1 MTLFDFAYKNVS
13 RDLKTYLYYFLNCS
27 FAVLIF
33 FLFSVLAFHPSLNF
47 LDDQS
52 GPIMILAASEIVT
65 IGFSFVFISYSVS
78 KFLSARGKQFGLL
91 TILGASK
98 KQLNKLIFFENIII
112 GFAAIITGIIFGLVI
127 SKLFLSIASKA
138 IAEINFPFYFPVKAI
153 ILTIVVLGCLFLI
166 ISILIPKF
174 IRKKQII
181 NLLKSDEVIEKKQ
194 KLGIAFIIF
203 IISTSI
209 VYILYVKEIFS
220 LSLLIACLGA
230 LSIISL
236 TYLLFSMGIKVYI
249 SLAKK
254 NGSYYKNTN
263 MLALS
268 SVLGSLKS
276 TTQCMATSATLY
288 TVAFV
293 SITLMISSAI
303 NVKKQVEVN
312 NPYAFMY
319 DAWKKDAH
327 IDAHV
332 KKIEDTIGNLPGYK
346 KLGFNLYNEKGYE
359 RNELVSESDYNK
371 IMQFTNR
378 KKVTLNKD
386 EVIMVTGDP
395 EQPYMDISP
404 QIYKLLKQSGSEVS
418 IKKKEKELI
427 IPSGYKDQFIVIPDA
442 LLEKIK
448 VKLETS
454 TIYAFDIDN
463 YTKYEDAS
471 NKLNDYFEPLIS
483 KHEATIISAYNLYV
497 NEQLIKNLIVY
508 IGGILCV
515 SFLLAV
521 ASFLYSRLYST
532 LDKDCKYY
540 QGIVKVGLSKKEL
553 SKILNGLVSLLVV
566 IPYVLSLVYM
576 WVFILRIDR
585 SNVVSIV
592 PMSINCTIVFTI
604 IQIGVFIFVQKSYK
618 RAVFNKI
625 YSDM

>member
-1 MTLFDFAYKNVS
+1 MTLFDFAYKNVT
-13 RDLKTYLYYFLNCS
+13 RDIKTYLYYFLNCT

-47 LDDQS
+47 LDDHS
-52 GPIMILAASEIVT
+52 GPTLILIASQIVT
-65 IGFSFVFISYSVS
+65 VVFSFAFISYSVG
-78 KFLSARGKQFGLL
+78 KFLSARNKQFGLI

-98 KQLNKLIFFENIII
+98 KQLNKLIFFENMII
-112 GFAAIITGIIFGLVI
+112 GFAAIFAGIIFGLVI
-127 SKLFLSIASKA
+127 SKLFLSIASKF

-153 ILTIVVLGCLFLI
+153 ILTIVVLVCLFLL

-174 IRKKQII
+174 IRKQQII

-194 KLGIAFIIF
+194 KLGITFIVF
-203 IISTSI
+203 IISTCI
-209 VYILYVKEIFS
+209 LYILNAKELYE
-220 LSLLIACLGA
+220 LSLLIVCLGA
-230 LSIISL
+230 LSLVSL
-236 TYLLFSMGIKVYI
+236 TYLLFSLGIKVYI
-249 SLAKK
+249 LLTKK

-268 SVLGSLKS
+268 NILGALKS

-293 SITLMISSAI
+293 SITLMISSSI

-319 DAWKKDAH
+319 DAWKKDAPVDKH
-327 IDAHV
+327 L

-346 KLGFNLYNEKGYE
+346 KLEFNISNEKGYD
-359 RNELVSESDYNK
+359 NSLLVSESDYNQ
-371 IMQFTNR
+371 IMKFTNR
-378 KKVTLNKD
+378 NEVTLEKG
-386 EVIMVTGDP
+386 EVVLVPGSAGQSPMNMSP
-395 EQPYMDISP
+395 EIS
-404 QIYKLLKQSGSEVS
+404 KLLKKAGSTVS
-418 IKKKEKELI
+418 INR
-427 IPSGYKDQFIVIPDA
+427 KDTEVILPYEYNEPIVIVQDA

-448 VKLETS
+448 DEMETS
-454 TIYAFDIDN
+454 RIYAFDVDDWS
-463 YTKYEDAS
+463 KYKDAA
-471 NKLNDYFEPLIS
+471 NKLESYFRPVIE
-483 KHEATIISAYNLYV
+483 KRVATLISAYNFYSV
-497 NEQLIKNLIVY
+497 EQLIKNLILY

-532 LDKDCKYY
+532 LDKDCKHYK
-540 QGIVKVGLSKKEL
+540 GIVKVGLSKKEL
-553 SKILNGLVSLLVV
+553 SRILNSLVSLLVV
-566 IPYVLSLVYM
+566 VPYAVSLVYM
-576 WVFILRIDR
+576 WVFILRVDR

-592 PMSINCTIVFTI
+592 PMSIACTIIFTI

>member
-236 TYLLFSMGIKVYI
+236 TYLLFSIGIKVYI

-327 IDAHV
+327 IDEHV
-332 KKIEDTIGNLPGYK
+332 KKIEDTIGGLPGYK

-386 EVIMVTGDP
+386 EVIVVTGDP

>member
-13 RDLKTYLYYFLNCS
+13 RDLKTYLYYFLNCT

-47 LDDQS
+47 LDDKS
-52 GPIMILAASEIVT
+52 GPIMILAASQIVT
-65 IGFSFVFISYSVS
+65 VVFSFAFISYSVG
-78 KFLSARGKQFGLL
+78 KFLSVRNKQFGLI

-98 KQLNKLIFFENIII
+98 KQLNKLIFFENMII
-112 GFAAIITGIIFGLVI
+112 GFAAIVTGIVFGLVI

-138 IAEINFPFYFPVKAI
+138 IAEISFPFYFPVKAI
-153 ILTIVVLGCLFLI
+153 MLTILVLGCLFLF
-166 ISILIPKF
+166 ISILIPKLV
-174 IRKKQII
+174 RKKQII

-194 KLGIAFIIF
+194 KLGITFIVF
-203 IISTSI
+203 IISTCI
-209 VYILYVKEIFS
+209 LYILNAKELYE

-230 LSIISL
+230 LSLVSL
-236 TYLLFSMGIKVYI
+236 TYLLFSVGIKVYI
-249 SLAKK
+249 SLSKN

-268 SVLGSLKS
+268 NILGSLKS
-276 TTQCMATSATLY
+276 TTQCMAISATLY

-293 SITLMISSAI
+293 SITLMISASL

-319 DAWKKDAH
+319 EAWKKDAPV
-327 IDAHV
+327 DDHV

-346 KLGFNLYNEKGYE
+346 KVEFNLYNEKGYGL
-359 RNELVSESDYNK
+359 NALVAESDYNK
-371 IMQFTNR
+371 IMQLTNR

-386 EVIMVTGDP
+386 EVIVVTGSP
-395 EQPYMDISP
+395 QQPYMDISP
-404 QIYKLLKQSGSEVS
+404 QISKLLKNAGSEVS

-427 IPSGYKDQFIVIPDA
+427 IPSEYKDQFIVVPDA
-442 LLEKIK
+442 LLAKIK
-448 VKLETS
+448 AKLETS
-454 TIYAFDIDN
+454 TIYAFDIDDWV
-463 YTKYEDAS
+463 KYKDAA
-471 NKLNDYFEPLIS
+471 NKLESYFRPLID
-483 KHEATIISAYNLYV
+483 KRVATLISAYNLYV

-532 LDKDCKYY
+532 LDKDCKHY

-553 SKILNGLVSLLVV
+553 SRILNGLVSTLVM
-566 IPYVLSLVYM
+566 IPYILSLVYM

>member
-47 LDDQS
+47 LDDKS
-52 GPIMILAASEIVT
+52 GPIMILAASQIVT
-65 IGFSFVFISYSVS
+65 VVFSFAFISYSVG
-78 KFLSARGKQFGLL
+78 KFLSVRNKQFGLI

-98 KQLNKLIFFENIII
+98 KQLNKLIFFENMII
-112 GFAAIITGIIFGLVI
+112 GFAAIITGIVFGLVI

-153 ILTIVVLGCLFLI
+153 ILTIVVLGCLFLL

-174 IRKKQII
+174 IRKQQII

-194 KLGIAFIIF
+194 KLGITFIVF

-209 VYILYVKEIFS
+209 VYILNAKEMYE

-230 LSIISL
+230 LSLVSL
-236 TYLLFSMGIKVYI
+236 TYLLFSVGIKVYI
-249 SLAKK
+249 SLSKN

-268 SVLGSLKS
+268 NILGSLKS

-293 SITLMISSAI
+293 SITLMISASI

-319 DAWKKDAH
+319 DAWKKDAPVDDH
-327 IDAHV
+327 L
-332 KKIEDTIGNLPGYK
+332 KKIEDTIEDLPGYK
-346 KLGFNLYNEKGYE
+346 KIEFNISNEKGY
-359 RNELVSESDYNK
+359 NNSLLISESDYNK
-371 IMQFTNR
+371 IMKFTNR
-378 KKVTLNKD
+378 NKITLEKG
-386 EVIMVTGDP
+386 EVVLVAGSAGQSPMNMSP
-395 EQPYMDISP
+395 EMS
-404 QIYKLLKQSGSEVS
+404 KLLKKSGSNVS
-418 IKKKEKELI
+418 IKRKDTEVILPYEYKEPI
-427 IPSGYKDQFIVIPDA
+427 IIVQDAFLEQIKDEI
-442 LLEKIK
+442 
-448 VKLETS
+448 ETS

-463 YTKYEDAS
+463 YTKYKDAA
-471 NKLNDYFEPLIS
+471 NKLESYFRPLID
-483 KHEATIISAYNLYV
+483 KRVATLISAYNLYV

-508 IGGILCV
+508 IGGILCI
-515 SFLLAV
+515 SFLLAA

-532 LDKDCKYY
+532 LDKDCKHY

-553 SKILNGLVSLLVV
+553 SRILNRLVSTLVM
-566 IPYVLSLVYM
+566 IPYILSLVYM

-604 IQIGVFIFVQKSYK
+604 IQIGVFIFVKKSYK

>member
-47 LDDQS
+47 LDDKS
-52 GPIMILAASEIVT
+52 GPIMILAASQIVT
-65 IGFSFVFISYSVS
+65 VVFSFAFISYSVG
-78 KFLSARGKQFGLL
+78 KFLSVRNKQFGLI

-98 KQLNKLIFFENIII
+98 KQLNKLIFFENMII
-112 GFAAIITGIIFGLVI
+112 GFAAIITGIVFGLVI

-153 ILTIVVLGCLFLI
+153 ILTIVVLGCLFLL

-174 IRKKQII
+174 IRKQQII

-194 KLGIAFIIF
+194 KLGITFIVF

-209 VYILYVKEIFS
+209 VYILNAKEMYE

-230 LSIISL
+230 LSLVSL
-236 TYLLFSMGIKVYI
+236 TYLLFSVGIKVYI
-249 SLAKK
+249 SLSKN

-268 SVLGSLKS
+268 NILGSLKS

-293 SITLMISSAI
+293 SITLMISASI

-319 DAWKKDAH
+319 DAWKKDAPVDDH
-327 IDAHV
+327 L
-332 KKIEDTIGNLPGYK
+332 KKIEDTIEDLPGYK
-346 KLGFNLYNEKGYE
+346 KIEFNISNEKGY
-359 RNELVSESDYNK
+359 NNSLLISESDYNK
-371 IMQFTNR
+371 IMKFTNR
-378 KKVTLNKD
+378 NKITLEKG
-386 EVIMVTGDP
+386 EVVLVAGSAGQSPMNMSP
-395 EQPYMDISP
+395 EMS
-404 QIYKLLKQSGSEVS
+404 KLLKKAGSNVS
-418 IKKKEKELI
+418 IKRKDTEVILPYEYKEPI
-427 IPSGYKDQFIVIPDA
+427 IIVQNAFLEQIKDEI
-442 LLEKIK
+442 
-448 VKLETS
+448 ETS

-463 YTKYEDAS
+463 YTKYKDAA
-471 NKLNDYFEPLIS
+471 NKLESYFRPLID
-483 KHEATIISAYNLYV
+483 KRVATLISAYNLYV

-508 IGGILCV
+508 IGGILCI
-515 SFLLAV
+515 SFLLAA

-532 LDKDCKYY
+532 LDKDCKHY

-553 SKILNGLVSLLVV
+553 SRILNGLVSTLVM
-566 IPYVLSLVYM
+566 IPYILSLVYM

-604 IQIGVFIFVQKSYK
+604 IQIGVFIFVKKSYK

>member
-47 LDDQS
+47 LDDKS
-52 GPIMILAASEIVT
+52 GPIMILAASQIVT
-65 IGFSFVFISYSVS
+65 VVFSFAFISYSVG
-78 KFLSARGKQFGLL
+78 KFLSVRNKQFGLI

-98 KQLNKLIFFENIII
+98 KQLNKLIFFENMII
-112 GFAAIITGIIFGLVI
+112 GFAAIITGIVFGLVI
-127 SKLFLSIASKA
+127 SKLFLSIASKF

-153 ILTIVVLGCLFLI
+153 ILTIVVLGCLFLL

-174 IRKKQII
+174 IRKQQII

-194 KLGIAFIIF
+194 KLGITFIVF

-209 VYILYVKEIFS
+209 VYILNAKEMYE

-230 LSIISL
+230 LSLVSL
-236 TYLLFSMGIKVYI
+236 TYLLFSVGIKVYI
-249 SLAKK
+249 SLSKN

-268 SVLGSLKS
+268 NILGSLKS

-293 SITLMISSAI
+293 SITLMISASI

-319 DAWKKDAH
+319 DAWKKDAPVDDH
-327 IDAHV
+327 L
-332 KKIEDTIGNLPGYK
+332 KKIEDTIEDLPGYK
-346 KLGFNLYNEKGYE
+346 KIEFNISNEKGY
-359 RNELVSESDYNK
+359 NNSLLISESDYNK
-371 IMQFTNR
+371 IMKFTNR
-378 KKVTLNKD
+378 NKITLEKG
-386 EVIMVTGDP
+386 EVVLVAGSAGQSPMNMSP
-395 EQPYMDISP
+395 EMS
-404 QIYKLLKQSGSEVS
+404 KLLKKSGSNVS
-418 IKKKEKELI
+418 IKRKDTEVILPYEYKEPI
-427 IPSGYKDQFIVIPDA
+427 IIVQDAFLEQIKDEI
-442 LLEKIK
+442 
-448 VKLETS
+448 ETS

-463 YTKYEDAS
+463 YTKYKDAA
-471 NKLNDYFEPLIS
+471 NKLESYFRPLID
-483 KHEATIISAYNLYV
+483 KRVATLISAYNLYV

-508 IGGILCV
+508 IGGILCI
-515 SFLLAV
+515 SFLLAA

-532 LDKDCKYY
+532 LDKDCKHY

-553 SKILNGLVSLLVV
+553 SRILNGLVSTLVM
-566 IPYVLSLVYM
+566 IPYILSLVYM

-604 IQIGVFIFVQKSYK
+604 IQIGVFIFVKKSYK

>member
-47 LDDQS
+47 LDDKS
-52 GPIMILAASEIVT
+52 GPIMILAASQIVT
-65 IGFSFVFISYSVS
+65 VVFSFAFISYSVG
-78 KFLSARGKQFGLL
+78 KFLSVRNKQFGLI

-98 KQLNKLIFFENIII
+98 KQLNKLIFFENMII
-112 GFAAIITGIIFGLVI
+112 GFAAIITGIVFGLVI

-153 ILTIVVLGCLFLI
+153 ILTIVVLGCLFLL

-174 IRKKQII
+174 IRKQQII

-194 KLGIAFIIF
+194 KLGITFIVF

-209 VYILYVKEIFS
+209 VYILNAKEMYE

-230 LSIISL
+230 LSLVSL
-236 TYLLFSMGIKVYI
+236 TYLLFSVGIKVYI
-249 SLAKK
+249 SLSKN

-268 SVLGSLKS
+268 NILGSLKS

-293 SITLMISSAI
+293 SITLMISASI

-319 DAWKKDAH
+319 DAWKKDAPVDDH
-327 IDAHV
+327 L
-332 KKIEDTIGNLPGYK
+332 KKIEDTIEDLPGYK
-346 KLGFNLYNEKGYE
+346 KIEFNISNEKGY
-359 RNELVSESDYNK
+359 NNSLLISESDYNK
-371 IMQFTNR
+371 IMKFTNR
-378 KKVTLNKD
+378 NKITLEKG
-386 EVIMVTGDP
+386 EVVLVAGSAGQSPMNMSP
-395 EQPYMDISP
+395 EMS
-404 QIYKLLKQSGSEVS
+404 KLLKKAGSNVS
-418 IKKKEKELI
+418 IKRKDTEVILPYEYKEPI
-427 IPSGYKDQFIVIPDA
+427 IIVQDAFLEQIKD
-442 LLEKIK
+442 E
-448 VKLETS
+448 LETS

-463 YTKYEDAS
+463 YTKYKDAA
-471 NKLNDYFEPLIS
+471 NKLESYFRPLID
-483 KHEATIISAYNLYV
+483 KRVATLISAYNLYV

-508 IGGILCV
+508 IGGILCI
-515 SFLLAV
+515 SFLLAA

-532 LDKDCKYY
+532 LDKDCKHY

-553 SKILNGLVSLLVV
+553 SRILNGLVSTLVM
-566 IPYVLSLVYM
+566 IPYILSLVYM

-604 IQIGVFIFVQKSYK
+604 IQIGVFIFVKKSYK

>member
-1 MTLFDFAYKNVS
+1 MTLFDFAYKNVT
-13 RDLKTYLYYFLNCS
+13 RDLKTYLYYFLNCT

-47 LDDQS
+47 LEDHTAPS
-52 GPIMILAASEIVT
+52 LILTASEIVT
-65 IGFSFVFISYSVS
+65 VIFSFAFISYSVG
-78 KFLSARGKQFGLL
+78 KFLSARNKQFGLL

-98 KQLNKLIFFENIII
+98 KQLNKLIFFENMII
-112 GFAAIITGIIFGLVI
+112 GFAAIFAGIIFGLVI

-138 IAEINFPFYFPVKAI
+138 IAEIDFPFYFPVKAI
-153 ILTIVVLGCLFLI
+153 ILTIVVLGCLFLL
-166 ISILIPKF
+166 ISILIPKLV
-174 IRKKQII
+174 RKQQII

-194 KLGIAFIIF
+194 KLGITFIVF
-203 IISTSI
+203 IISTCI
-209 VYILYVKEIFS
+209 LYILNAKELYE
-220 LSLLIACLGA
+220 LSLLIVCLGS
-230 LSIISL
+230 LSLVSL
-236 TYLLFSMGIKVYI
+236 TYLLFSVGINVYI
-249 SLAKK
+249 SLAKN
-254 NGSYYKNTN
+254 NGSYYKKTN

-268 SVLGSLKS
+268 NILGSLKS
-276 TTQCMATSATLY
+276 TTQCMATTATLY

-303 NVKKQVEVN
+303 NVKKQVEVTT
-312 NPYAFMY
+312 PYAFMY
-319 DAWKKDAH
+319 EAWEKDAP
-327 IDAHV
+327 IDDHV

-346 KLGFNLYNEKGYE
+346 KLGFNLYNEKGYGL
-359 RNELVSESDYNK
+359 NALVTESDYNK

-386 EVIMVTGDP
+386 EVIIVTGNP

-404 QIYKLLKQSGSEVS
+404 QISKLFKNAGSEVS

-427 IPSGYKDQFIVIPDA
+427 IPSGYKDQFIVVPDA

-454 TIYAFDIDN
+454 TIYAFDIHN
-463 YTKYEDAS
+463 YTKYEEVS
-471 NKLNDYFEPLIS
+471 NKLDDYFEPLIS
-483 KHEATIISAYNLYV
+483 KHEATIISAYSLYV
-497 NEQLIKNLIVY
+497 NEQLIKNLILY
-508 IGGILCV
+508 IGGILCI

-532 LDKDCKYY
+532 LDKDSKHY

-553 SKILNGLVSLLVV
+553 SRVLNGLVSTIVI

-576 WVFILRIDR
+576 WIFILRIDR

-592 PMSINCTIVFTI
+592 PMSIACTVIFTI

>member
-47 LDDQS
+47 LDDKS
-52 GPIMILAASEIVT
+52 GPIMILAASQIVT
-65 IGFSFVFISYSVS
+65 VVFSFAFISYSVG
-78 KFLSARGKQFGLL
+78 KFLSVRNKQFGLI

-98 KQLNKLIFFENIII
+98 KQLNKLIFFENMII
-112 GFAAIITGIIFGLVI
+112 GFAAIITGIVFGLVI

-153 ILTIVVLGCLFLI
+153 ILTIVVLGCLFLL

-174 IRKKQII
+174 IRKQQII

-194 KLGIAFIIF
+194 KLGITFIVF

-209 VYILYVKEIFS
+209 VYILNAKEMYE

-230 LSIISL
+230 LSLVSL
-236 TYLLFSMGIKVYI
+236 TYLLFSVGIKVYI
-249 SLAKK
+249 SLSKN

-268 SVLGSLKS
+268 NILGSLKS

-293 SITLMISSAI
+293 SITLMISASI

-319 DAWKKDAH
+319 EAWKKDAPVDDH
-327 IDAHV
+327 L
-332 KKIEDTIGNLPGYK
+332 KKIEDTIEDLPGYK
-346 KLGFNLYNEKGYE
+346 KIEFNISNEKGY
-359 RNELVSESDYNK
+359 NNSLLISESDYNK
-371 IMQFTNR
+371 IMKFTNR
-378 KKVTLNKD
+378 NKITLEKG
-386 EVIMVTGDP
+386 EVVLVAGSAGQSPMNMSP
-395 EQPYMDISP
+395 EMS
-404 QIYKLLKQSGSEVS
+404 KLLKKSGSNVS
-418 IKKKEKELI
+418 IKRKDTEVILPYEYKEPI
-427 IPSGYKDQFIVIPDA
+427 IIVQDAFLEQIKDEI
-442 LLEKIK
+442 
-448 VKLETS
+448 ETS

-463 YTKYEDAS
+463 YTKYKDAA
-471 NKLNDYFEPLIS
+471 NKLESYFRPLID
-483 KHEATIISAYNLYV
+483 KRVATLISAYNLYV

-508 IGGILCV
+508 IGGILCI
-515 SFLLAV
+515 SFLLAA

-532 LDKDCKYY
+532 LDKDCKHY

-553 SKILNGLVSLLVV
+553 SRILNGLVSTLVM
-566 IPYVLSLVYM
+566 IPYILSLVYM

>member
-47 LDDQS
+47 LDDKS
-52 GPIMILAASEIVT
+52 GPIMILAASQIVT
-65 IGFSFVFISYSVS
+65 VVFSFAFISYSVG
-78 KFLSARGKQFGLL
+78 KFLSVRNKQFGLI

-98 KQLNKLIFFENIII
+98 KQLNRLIFFENMII
-112 GFAAIITGIIFGLVI
+112 GFAAIITGIVFGLVI
-127 SKLFLSIASKA
+127 SKLFLSIASKF
-138 IAEINFPFYFPVKAI
+138 IGEINFTFYFPVKAI
-153 ILTIVVLGCLFLI
+153 ILTIVVLGCLFLL

-174 IRKKQII
+174 IRKQQII

-194 KLGIAFIIF
+194 KLGITFIVF
-203 IISTSI
+203 IISTCI
-209 VYILYVKEIFS
+209 LYILNAKELYE
-220 LSLLIACLGA
+220 LSLLIVCLGA
-230 LSIISL
+230 LSLVSL
-236 TYLLFSMGIKVYI
+236 TYLLFSVGIKGYI
-249 SLAKK
+249 SLTKK

-268 SVLGSLKS
+268 NILGSLKS

-293 SITLMISSAI
+293 SITLMISAAI

-319 DAWKKDAH
+319 EAWKKDAPV
-327 IDAHV
+327 DDHV

-346 KLGFNLYNEKGYE
+346 KVEFNLYNEKGYG

-378 KKVTLNKD
+378 KKVTLQKD
-386 EVIMVTGDP
+386 EVIVVTGNP

-404 QIYKLLKQSGSEVS
+404 QIAKLLKQSGSEVS

-427 IPSGYKDQFIVIPDA
+427 MPFEYKDQFIVVPDA

-454 TIYAFDIDN
+454 TIYAFDVDDWI
-463 YTKYEDAS
+463 KYKDAS
-471 NKLNDYFEPLIS
+471 NKLDDYFRPLIE
-483 KHEATIISAYNLYV
+483 KRIATFVSAYNFYV
-497 NEQLIKNLIVY
+497 TEQLIKNLIVY

-521 ASFLYSRLYST
+521 ASFLYSRLYSS
-532 LDKDCKYY
+532 LEKDCKHY

-553 SKILNGLVSLLVV
+553 SRILNGLVSTLVM
-566 IPYVLSLVYM
+566 IPYILSLVYM

-604 IQIGVFIFVQKSYK
+604 IQIGVFIFVKKSYK

>member
-13 RDLKTYLYYFLNCS
+13 RDLKTYLYYFLNCT

-47 LDDQS
+47 LDDKS
-52 GPIMILAASEIVT
+52 GPIMILAASQIVT
-65 IGFSFVFISYSVS
+65 VVFSFAFISYSVG
-78 KFLSARGKQFGLL
+78 KFLSVRNKQFGLI

-98 KQLNKLIFFENIII
+98 KQLNKLIFFENMII
-112 GFAAIITGIIFGLVI
+112 GFAAIITGIVFGLVI

-138 IAEINFPFYFPVKAI
+138 IAEISFTFYFPVKAI
-153 ILTIVVLGCLFLI
+153 ILTIVVLGCLFLL

-174 IRKKQII
+174 VRKQQII

-194 KLGIAFIIF
+194 KLGITFIVF
-203 IISTSI
+203 IISTCI
-209 VYILYVKEIFS
+209 LYILNAKELYE

-230 LSIISL
+230 LSLVSL
-236 TYLLFSMGIKVYI
+236 TYLLFSVGIKVYI
-249 SLAKK
+249 SLAKN

-268 SVLGSLKS
+268 NILGSLKS

-293 SITLMISSAI
+293 SITLMISASL

-319 DAWKKDAH
+319 EAWKKDAPV
-327 IDAHV
+327 DDHV

-346 KLGFNLYNEKGYE
+346 KVEFNLYNEKGYGL
-359 RNELVSESDYNK
+359 NALVAESDYNK

-386 EVIMVTGDP
+386 EVIVVTGSP
-395 EQPYMDISP
+395 QQPYMDISP
-404 QIYKLLKQSGSEVS
+404 QISKLLKNAGSEVS

-427 IPSGYKDQFIVIPDA
+427 IPSEYKDQFIVVPDA
-442 LLEKIK
+442 LLAKIK
-448 VKLETS
+448 AKLETS
-454 TIYAFDIDN
+454 KIYAFDIDDWV
-463 YTKYEDAS
+463 KYKDAA
-471 NKLNDYFEPLIS
+471 NKLESYFRPLID
-483 KHEATIISAYNLYV
+483 KRVATLISAYNLYV

-532 LDKDCKYY
+532 LDKDCKHY

-553 SKILNGLVSLLVV
+553 SRILNGLVSTLVM
-566 IPYVLSLVYM
+566 IPYILSLVYM

>member
-1 MTLFDFAYKNVS
+1 MTLFDFAYKNVT
-13 RDLKTYLYYFLNCS
+13 RDIKTYLYYFLNCS

-47 LDDQS
+47 LDDKS
-52 GPIMILAASEIVT
+52 GPIMILAASQIVT
-65 IGFSFVFISYSVS
+65 VVFSFAFISYSVG
-78 KFLSARGKQFGLL
+78 KFLSVRNKQFGLI

-98 KQLNKLIFFENIII
+98 KQLNKLIFFENMII
-112 GFAAIITGIIFGLVI
+112 GFAAIITGIVFGLVI

-138 IAEINFPFYFPVKAI
+138 IAEISFTFYFPVKAI
-153 ILTIVVLGCLFLI
+153 ILTIVVLGCLFLL

-174 IRKKQII
+174 IRKQQII

-194 KLGIAFIIF
+194 KLGITFIVF
-203 IISTSI
+203 IISTCI
-209 VYILYVKEIFS
+209 LYILNAKELYE

-230 LSIISL
+230 LSLVSL
-236 TYLLFSMGIKVYI
+236 TYLLFSVGIKVYI
-249 SLAKK
+249 SLSKN

-268 SVLGSLKS
+268 NILGSLKS

-293 SITLMISSAI
+293 SITLMISAAI

-319 DAWKKDAH
+319 EAWKKDAPV
-327 IDAHV
+327 DDHV

-346 KLGFNLYNEKGYE
+346 KVEFNLYNEKGYG

-378 KKVTLNKD
+378 KKVNLQKD
-386 EVIMVTGDP
+386 EVIVVTGNP

-404 QIYKLLKQSGSEVS
+404 QISKLLKQSGSEVS

-427 IPSGYKDQFIVIPDA
+427 IPSGYKDQFIVVPDA

-448 VKLETS
+448 AKLETS
-454 TIYAFDIDN
+454 MIYAFDIDN

-483 KHEATIISAYNLYV
+483 NHEATLISAYNLYV

-521 ASFLYSRLYST
+521 ASFLYSRLYSS
-532 LDKDCKYY
+532 LEKDCKYY

-553 SKILNGLVSLLVV
+553 SRILNGLVSTLVM
-566 IPYVLSLVYM
+566 IPYILSLVYM

>member
-181 NLLKSDEVIEKKQ
+181 TLLKSDEVIEKKQ

-230 LSIISL
+230 VSLISL
-236 TYLLFSMGIKVYI
+236 TYLLFSVGIKVYI
-249 SLAKK
+249 SLTKK

-319 DAWKKDAH
+319 DAWKKDAPVDKH
-327 IDAHV
+327 L

-346 KLGFNLYNEKGYE
+346 KLEFNISNEKGYD
-359 RNELVSESDYNK
+359 NNLLVSESDYNQ
-371 IMQFTNR
+371 IMKFTSR
-378 KKVTLNKD
+378 HQVTLEKG
-386 EVIMVTGDP
+386 EVVLIPGSPGQSPMNMPP
-395 EQPYMDISP
+395 EIS
-404 QIYKLLKQSGSEVS
+404 KLLKESGSTVS
-418 IKKKEKELI
+418 IKRKDTEVILPYE
-427 IPSGYKDQFIVIPDA
+427 YKDPIIVVQDS

>member
-47 LDDQS
+47 LDDKS
-52 GPIMILAASEIVT
+52 GPIMILAASQIVT
-65 IGFSFVFISYSVS
+65 VVFSFAFISYSVG
-78 KFLSARGKQFGLL
+78 KFLSVRNKQFGLI

-98 KQLNKLIFFENIII
+98 KQLNKLIFFENMII
-112 GFAAIITGIIFGLVI
+112 GFAAIITGIVFGLVI

-138 IAEINFPFYFPVKAI
+138 IAEISFTFYFPVKAI
-153 ILTIVVLGCLFLI
+153 ILTIVVLGCLFLL

-174 IRKKQII
+174 IRKQQII

-194 KLGIAFIIF
+194 KLGITFIVF
-203 IISTSI
+203 IISTCI
-209 VYILYVKEIFS
+209 LYILNAKELYE

-230 LSIISL
+230 LSLVSL
-236 TYLLFSMGIKVYI
+236 TYLLFSFGIKVYI
-249 SLAKK
+249 SLSKN

-268 SVLGSLKS
+268 NILGSLKS

-293 SITLMISSAI
+293 SITLMISASI

-319 DAWKKDAH
+319 EAWKKDAPV
-327 IDAHV
+327 DDHV

-346 KLGFNLYNEKGYE
+346 KVEFNLYNEKGYGL
-359 RNELVSESDYNK
+359 NALVAESDYNK

-386 EVIMVTGDP
+386 EVIVVTGRP

-404 QIYKLLKQSGSEVS
+404 QISKLLKNAGSEVS

-427 IPSGYKDQFIVIPDA
+427 IPSEYKDQFIVVPDA
-442 LLEKIK
+442 LLAKIK
-448 VKLETS
+448 AKLETS
-454 TIYAFDIDN
+454 TIYAFDIDDWV
-463 YTKYEDAS
+463 KYKDAA
-471 NKLNDYFEPLIS
+471 NKLESYFRPLID
-483 KHEATIISAYNLYV
+483 KRVATLISAYNLYV

-532 LDKDCKYY
+532 LDKDCKHY

-553 SKILNGLVSLLVV
+553 SRILNGLVSTLVM
-566 IPYVLSLVYM
+566 IPYILSLVYM

>member
-47 LDDQS
+47 LEDHTAPS
-52 GPIMILAASEIVT
+52 LILTASEIVT
-65 IGFSFVFISYSVS
+65 VIFSFAFISYSVG
-78 KFLSARGKQFGLL
+78 KFLSARNKQFGLL

-98 KQLNKLIFFENIII
+98 KQLNKLIFFENMII

-138 IAEINFPFYFPVKAI
+138 IAEISFPFYFPVKAI
-153 ILTIVVLGCLFLI
+153 MLTILVLGCLFLF
-166 ISILIPKF
+166 ISILIPKLV
-174 IRKKQII
+174 RKKQII

-194 KLGIAFIIF
+194 KLGITFIVF

-209 VYILYVKEIFS
+209 VYILNAKEMYE

-230 LSIISL
+230 LSLVSL
-236 TYLLFSMGIKVYI
+236 TYLLFSVGIKVYI
-249 SLAKK
+249 SLSKN

-268 SVLGSLKS
+268 NILGSLKS
-276 TTQCMATSATLY
+276 TTQCMATTATLY

-303 NVKKQVEVN
+303 NVKKQVEVTT
-312 NPYAFMY
+312 PYAFMY
-319 DAWKKDAH
+319 TNFKKDAPIGEH
-327 IDAHV
+327 L
-332 KKIEDTIGNLPGYK
+332 KKIEDTIGDLPGYK
-346 KLGFNLYNEKGYE
+346 KLEFNVSHEKGY
-359 RNELVSESDYNK
+359 NYSLLISESDYNK
-371 IMQFTNR
+371 IMKFTN
-378 KKVTLNKD
+378 KNKVTLEKG
-386 EVIMVTGDP
+386 EVVLVAGIAGQSPMNMSP
-395 EQPYMDISP
+395 EIS
-404 QIYKLLKQSGSEVS
+404 KLLKKSGSNVS
-418 IKKKEKELI
+418 IKRKDTELI
-427 IPSGYKDQFIVIPDA
+427 SPFEYKDPIVVVQDS

-448 VKLETS
+448 GEIETS
-454 TIYAFDIDN
+454 RFYAFDVDDWS
-463 YTKYEDAS
+463 KYKDAA
-471 NKLNDYFEPLIS
+471 NKLESYFRPLIN
-483 KHEATIISAYNLYV
+483 KKVATLISAYNFYSVELLV
-497 NEQLIKNLIVY
+497 KNLTLY
-508 IGGILCV
+508 IGGILCI

-532 LDKDCKYY
+532 LDKDCNHY

-553 SKILNGLVSLLVV
+553 SRILNGLVSTLVM
-566 IPYVLSLVYM
+566 IPYILSLVYM

-604 IQIGVFIFVQKSYK
+604 IQIGVFIFVKKSYK

-625 YSDM
+625 YSDI

>member
-47 LDDQS
+47 LDDKS
-52 GPIMILAASEIVT
+52 GPIMILAASQIVT
-65 IGFSFVFISYSVS
+65 VVFSFAFISYSVG
-78 KFLSARGKQFGLL
+78 KFLSVRNKQFGLI

-98 KQLNKLIFFENIII
+98 KQLNRLIFFENMII
-112 GFAAIITGIIFGLVI
+112 GFAAIITGIVFGLVI
-127 SKLFLSIASKA
+127 SKLFLSIASKF
-138 IAEINFPFYFPVKAI
+138 IGEINFTFYFPVKAI
-153 ILTIVVLGCLFLI
+153 ILTIVVLGCLFLL

-174 IRKKQII
+174 IRKQQII

-194 KLGIAFIIF
+194 KLGITFIVF
-203 IISTSI
+203 IISTCI
-209 VYILYVKEIFS
+209 LYILNAKELYE
-220 LSLLIACLGA
+220 LSLLIVCLGA
-230 LSIISL
+230 LSLVSL
-236 TYLLFSMGIKVYI
+236 TYLLFSVGIKGYI
-249 SLAKK
+249 SLTKK

-268 SVLGSLKS
+268 NILGSLKS

-293 SITLMISSAI
+293 SITLMISAAI

-319 DAWKKDAH
+319 EAWKKDAPV
-327 IDAHV
+327 DDHV

-346 KLGFNLYNEKGYE
+346 KVEFNLYNEKGYG

-378 KKVTLNKD
+378 KKVNLQKD
-386 EVIMVTGDP
+386 EVIVVTGNP

-404 QIYKLLKQSGSEVS
+404 QIAKLIKQSGSEVS

-427 IPSGYKDQFIVIPDA
+427 MPFEYKDQFIVVPDA

-454 TIYAFDIDN
+454 TIYAFDVDDWI
-463 YTKYEDAS
+463 KYKDAS
-471 NKLNDYFEPLIS
+471 NKLDDYFRPLIE
-483 KHEATIISAYNLYV
+483 KRIATFVSAYNFYV
-497 NEQLIKNLIVY
+497 TEQLIKNLIVY

-521 ASFLYSRLYST
+521 ASFLYSRLYSS
-532 LDKDCKYY
+532 LEKDCKHY

-553 SKILNGLVSLLVV
+553 SRILNGLVSTLVM
-566 IPYVLSLVYM
+566 IPYILSLVYM

-604 IQIGVFIFVQKSYK
+604 IQIGVFIFVKKSYK

>member
-236 TYLLFSMGIKVYI
+236 TYLLFSIGIKVYI

-319 DAWKKDAH
+319 DAWKKDAP
-327 IDAHV
+327 IDDHV

-378 KKVTLNKD
+378 KKITLNKD

-427 IPSGYKDQFIVIPDA
+427 IPSGYKDQFIVVPDA

>member
-1 MTLFDFAYKNVS
+1 MTLFDFAYKNIT
-13 RDLKTYLYYFLNCS
+13 RDLKTYLYYFLNCT

-33 FLFSVLAFHPSLNF
+33 FLFSVLAFHPSLKF
-47 LDDQS
+47 LDDKS
-52 GPIMILAASEIVT
+52 GPIMILAASQIVT
-65 IGFSFVFISYSVS
+65 VVFSFAFISYSVG
-78 KFLSARGKQFGLL
+78 KFLSVRNKQFGLI

-98 KQLNKLIFFENIII
+98 KQLNKLIFFENMII
-112 GFAAIITGIIFGLVI
+112 GFAAIVTGIVFGLVI

-138 IAEINFPFYFPVKAI
+138 IAEISFTFYFPVKAI
-153 ILTIVVLGCLFLI
+153 ILTIVVLGCLFLL

-174 IRKKQII
+174 IRKQQII

-194 KLGIAFIIF
+194 KLGITFIVF
-203 IISTSI
+203 IISTCI
-209 VYILYVKEIFS
+209 LYILNAKELYE

-230 LSIISL
+230 LSLVSL
-236 TYLLFSMGIKVYI
+236 TYLLFSVGIKVYI
-249 SLAKK
+249 SLSKN

-268 SVLGSLKS
+268 NILGSLKS

-293 SITLMISSAI
+293 SITLMISASL

-319 DAWKKDAH
+319 EAWKKDAPV
-327 IDAHV
+327 DDHV

-346 KLGFNLYNEKGYE
+346 KVEFNLYNEKGYGL
-359 RNELVSESDYNK
+359 NALVAESDYNK

-386 EVIMVTGDP
+386 EVIVVTGRP

-404 QIYKLLKQSGSEVS
+404 QISKLLKNAGSEVS

-427 IPSGYKDQFIVIPDA
+427 IPSEYKDQFIVVPDA
-442 LLEKIK
+442 LLAKIK
-448 VKLETS
+448 AKLETS
-454 TIYAFDIDN
+454 TIYAFDIDDWV
-463 YTKYEDAS
+463 KYKDAA
-471 NKLNDYFEPLIS
+471 NKLESYFRPLID
-483 KHEATIISAYNLYV
+483 KRVATLISAYNLYV

-532 LDKDCKYY
+532 LDKDCNHY

-553 SKILNGLVSLLVV
+553 SRILNGLVSTLVM
-566 IPYVLSLVYM
+566 IPYILSLVYM

>member
-319 DAWKKDAH
+319 NAWKKDAH
-327 IDAHV
+327 IDDHV

-427 IPSGYKDQFIVIPDA
+427 IPSGYKDQFIVVPDA

>member
-47 LDDQS
+47 LDDKS
-52 GPIMILAASEIVT
+52 GPIMILAASQIVT
-65 IGFSFVFISYSVS
+65 VVFSFAFISYSVG
-78 KFLSARGKQFGLL
+78 KFLSVRNKQFGLI

-98 KQLNKLIFFENIII
+98 KQLNKLIFFENMII
-112 GFAAIITGIIFGLVI
+112 GFAAIITGIVFGLVI

-153 ILTIVVLGCLFLI
+153 ILTIVVLGCLFLL

-174 IRKKQII
+174 IRKQQII

-194 KLGIAFIIF
+194 KLGITFIVF
-203 IISTSI
+203 IISTCI
-209 VYILYVKEIFS
+209 LYILNAKELYE
-220 LSLLIACLGA
+220 LSLLIVCLGA
-230 LSIISL
+230 LSLVSL
-236 TYLLFSMGIKVYI
+236 TYLLFSVGIKGYI
-249 SLAKK
+249 SLTKK

-268 SVLGSLKS
+268 NILGSLKS

-293 SITLMISSAI
+293 SITLMISAAI

-319 DAWKKDAH
+319 EAWKKDAPV
-327 IDAHV
+327 DDHV

-346 KLGFNLYNEKGYE
+346 KIEFNLYNEKGYG

-378 KKVTLNKD
+378 KKVNLQKD
-386 EVIMVTGDP
+386 EVIVVTGNP

-404 QIYKLLKQSGSEVS
+404 KIAKLLRQSGSEVS

-427 IPSGYKDQFIVIPDA
+427 IPFKYKDQFIVVPDA

-448 VKLETS
+448 AKLETS
-454 TIYAFDIDN
+454 TIYAFDVDDWI
-463 YTKYEDAS
+463 KSKDAS
-471 NKLNDYFEPLIS
+471 NKLDDYFRPLID
-483 KHEATIISAYNLYV
+483 KRVATIVSTYNFYI

-532 LDKDCKYY
+532 LDKDCKHY

-553 SKILNGLVSLLVV
+553 SRILNGLVSTLVM
-566 IPYVLSLVYM
+566 IPYILSLVYM

>member
-236 TYLLFSMGIKVYI
+236 TYLLFSIGIKVYI

-327 IDAHV
+327 IDDHV

-386 EVIMVTGDP
+386 EVIVVTGDP

>member
-47 LDDQS
+47 LDDKS
-52 GPIMILAASEIVT
+52 GPIMILAASQIVT
-65 IGFSFVFISYSVS
+65 VVFSFAFISYSVG
-78 KFLSARGKQFGLL
+78 KFLSVRNKQFGLI

-98 KQLNKLIFFENIII
+98 KQLNKLIFFENMII
-112 GFAAIITGIIFGLVI
+112 GFAAIITGIVFGLVI

-153 ILTIVVLGCLFLI
+153 ILTIVVLGCLFLL

-174 IRKKQII
+174 IRKQQII

-194 KLGIAFIIF
+194 KLGITFIVF

-209 VYILYVKEIFS
+209 VYILNAKELYE

-230 LSIISL
+230 LSLVSL
-236 TYLLFSMGIKVYI
+236 TYLLFSVGIKVYI
-249 SLAKK
+249 SLSKN

-268 SVLGSLKS
+268 NILGSLKS

-293 SITLMISSAI
+293 SITLMISASI

-319 DAWKKDAH
+319 DAWKKDAPVDDH
-327 IDAHV
+327 L
-332 KKIEDTIGNLPGYK
+332 KKIEDTIEDLPGYK
-346 KLGFNLYNEKGYE
+346 KIEFNISNEKGY
-359 RNELVSESDYNK
+359 NNSLLISESDYNK
-371 IMQFTNR
+371 IMKFTNR
-378 KKVTLNKD
+378 NKITLEKG
-386 EVIMVTGDP
+386 EVVLVAGSAGQSPMNMSP
-395 EQPYMDISP
+395 EMS
-404 QIYKLLKQSGSEVS
+404 KLLKKSGSNVS
-418 IKKKEKELI
+418 IKRKDTEVILPYEYKEPI
-427 IPSGYKDQFIVIPDA
+427 IIVQDAFLEQIKDEI
-442 LLEKIK
+442 
-448 VKLETS
+448 ETS

-463 YTKYEDAS
+463 YTKYKDAA
-471 NKLNDYFEPLIS
+471 NKLESYFRPLID
-483 KHEATIISAYNLYV
+483 KRVATLISAYNLYV

-508 IGGILCV
+508 IGGILCI
-515 SFLLAV
+515 SFLLAA

-532 LDKDCKYY
+532 LDKDCKHY

-553 SKILNGLVSLLVV
+553 SRILNRLVSTLVM
-566 IPYVLSLVYM
+566 IPYILSLVYM

-604 IQIGVFIFVQKSYK
+604 IQIGVFIFVKKSYK

>member
-47 LDDQS
+47 LDDKS
-52 GPIMILAASEIVT
+52 GPIMILAASQIVT
-65 IGFSFVFISYSVS
+65 VVFSFAFISYSVG
-78 KFLSARGKQFGLL
+78 KFLSVRNKQFGLI

-98 KQLNKLIFFENIII
+98 KQLNKLIFFENMII
-112 GFAAIITGIIFGLVI
+112 GFAAIITGIVFGLVI

-138 IAEINFPFYFPVKAI
+138 IAEISFTFYFPVKAI
-153 ILTIVVLGCLFLI
+153 ILTIVVLGCLFLL

-174 IRKKQII
+174 IRKQQII

-194 KLGIAFIIF
+194 KLGITFIVF
-203 IISTSI
+203 IISTCI
-209 VYILYVKEIFS
+209 LYILNAKELYE
-220 LSLLIACLGA
+220 LSLLIVCLGA
-230 LSIISL
+230 LSIVSL
-236 TYLLFSMGIKVYI
+236 TYLLFSVGIKVYI
-249 SLAKK
+249 SLSKN

-268 SVLGSLKS
+268 NILGSLKS

-293 SITLMISSAI
+293 SITLMISAAI

-319 DAWKKDAH
+319 EAWKKDAPV
-327 IDAHV
+327 DDHV

-346 KLGFNLYNEKGYE
+346 KIEFNLYNEKGYG

-378 KKVTLNKD
+378 KKVNLQKD
-386 EVIMVTGDP
+386 EVIVVTGNP

-404 QIYKLLKQSGSEVS
+404 KIAKLLKQSGSEVS

-427 IPSGYKDQFIVIPDA
+427 MPFEYKDQFIVVPDA
-442 LLEKIK
+442 LLEKVK

-454 TIYAFDIDN
+454 TIYAFDVDDWI
-463 YTKYEDAS
+463 KSKDAS
-471 NKLNDYFEPLIS
+471 NKLDDYFRPLID
-483 KHEATIISAYNLYV
+483 KRIATIVSTYNFYIT
-497 NEQLIKNLIVY
+497 EQLIKNLIVY

-521 ASFLYSRLYST
+521 ASFLYSRLYSS
-532 LDKDCKYY
+532 LEKDCKHY

-553 SKILNGLVSLLVV
+553 SRILNGLVSTLVV
-566 IPYVLSLVYM
+566 IPYILSLVYM

>member
-13 RDLKTYLYYFLNCS
+13 RDLKTYLYYFLNCT

-47 LDDQS
+47 LDDKS
-52 GPIMILAASEIVT
+52 GPIMILAASQIVT
-65 IGFSFVFISYSVS
+65 VVFSFAFISYSVG
-78 KFLSARGKQFGLL
+78 KFLSVRNKQFGLI

-98 KQLNKLIFFENIII
+98 KQLNKLIFFENMII
-112 GFAAIITGIIFGLVI
+112 GFAAIITGIVFGLVI

-138 IAEINFPFYFPVKAI
+138 IAEISFTFYFPVKAI
-153 ILTIVVLGCLFLI
+153 ILTIVVLGCLFLL

-174 IRKKQII
+174 IRKQQII

-194 KLGIAFIIF
+194 KLGITFIVF
-203 IISTSI
+203 IISTCI
-209 VYILYVKEIFS
+209 LYILNAKELYE

-230 LSIISL
+230 LSLVSL
-236 TYLLFSMGIKVYI
+236 TYLLFSVGIKVYI
-249 SLAKK
+249 SLAKN

-268 SVLGSLKS
+268 NILGSLKS

-293 SITLMISSAI
+293 SITLMISASL

-319 DAWKKDAH
+319 EAWKKDAPV
-327 IDAHV
+327 DDHV

-346 KLGFNLYNEKGYE
+346 KVEFNLYNEKGYGL
-359 RNELVSESDYNK
+359 NALVAESDYNK

-386 EVIMVTGDP
+386 EVIVVTGSP
-395 EQPYMDISP
+395 QQPYMDISP
-404 QIYKLLKQSGSEVS
+404 QISKLLKNAGSEVS

-427 IPSGYKDQFIVIPDA
+427 IPSEYKDQFIVVPDA
-442 LLEKIK
+442 LLAKIK
-448 VKLETS
+448 AKLETS
-454 TIYAFDIDN
+454 TIYAFDIDDWV
-463 YTKYEDAS
+463 KYKDAA
-471 NKLNDYFEPLIS
+471 NKLESYFRPLID
-483 KHEATIISAYNLYV
+483 KRVATLISAYNLYV

-532 LDKDCKYY
+532 LDKDCKHY

-553 SKILNGLVSLLVV
+553 SRILNGLVSTLVM
-566 IPYVLSLVYM
+566 IPYILSLVYM

>member
-47 LDDQS
+47 LDDKS
-52 GPIMILAASEIVT
+52 GPIMILAASQIVT
-65 IGFSFVFISYSVS
+65 VVFSFAFISYSVG
-78 KFLSARGKQFGLL
+78 KFLSVRNKQFGLI

-98 KQLNKLIFFENIII
+98 KQLNKLIFFENMII
-112 GFAAIITGIIFGLVI
+112 GFAAIVTGIVFGLVI

-138 IAEINFPFYFPVKAI
+138 IAEISFTFYFPVKAI
-153 ILTIVVLGCLFLI
+153 ILTIVVLGCLFLL

-174 IRKKQII
+174 IRKQQII

-194 KLGIAFIIF
+194 KLGITFIVF
-203 IISTSI
+203 IISTCI
-209 VYILYVKEIFS
+209 LYILNAKELYE

-230 LSIISL
+230 LSLVSL
-236 TYLLFSMGIKVYI
+236 TYLLFSVGIKVYI
-249 SLAKK
+249 SLSKN

-268 SVLGSLKS
+268 NILGSLKS

-293 SITLMISSAI
+293 SITLMISASL

-319 DAWKKDAH
+319 EAWKKDAPV
-327 IDAHV
+327 DDHV

-346 KLGFNLYNEKGYE
+346 KVEFNLYNEKGYGL
-359 RNELVSESDYNK
+359 NALVAESDYNK

-386 EVIMVTGDP
+386 EVIVVTGRP

-404 QIYKLLKQSGSEVS
+404 QISKLLKNAGSEVS

-427 IPSGYKDQFIVIPDA
+427 IPSEYKDQFIVVPDA
-442 LLEKIK
+442 LLAKIK
-448 VKLETS
+448 AKLETS
-454 TIYAFDIDN
+454 TIYAFDIDDWV
-463 YTKYEDAS
+463 KYKDAA
-471 NKLNDYFEPLIS
+471 NKLESYFRPLID
-483 KHEATIISAYNLYV
+483 KRVATLISAYNLYV

-532 LDKDCKYY
+532 LDKDCKHY

-553 SKILNGLVSLLVV
+553 SRILNGLVSTLVM
-566 IPYVLSLVYM
+566 IPYILSLVYM

-604 IQIGVFIFVQKSYK
+604 IQIGVFIFVKKSYK

>member
-47 LDDQS
+47 LDDKS
-52 GPIMILAASEIVT
+52 GPIMILAASQIVT
-65 IGFSFVFISYSVS
+65 VVFSFAFISYSVG
-78 KFLSARGKQFGLL
+78 KFLSVRNKQFGLI

-98 KQLNKLIFFENIII
+98 KQLNRLIFFENMII
-112 GFAAIITGIIFGLVI
+112 GFAAIITGIVFGLVI
-127 SKLFLSIASKA
+127 SKLFLSIASKF
-138 IAEINFPFYFPVKAI
+138 IGEINFTFYFPVKAI
-153 ILTIVVLGCLFLI
+153 ILTIVVLGCLFLL

-174 IRKKQII
+174 IRKQQII

-194 KLGIAFIIF
+194 KLGITFIVF
-203 IISTSI
+203 IISTCI
-209 VYILYVKEIFS
+209 LYILNAKELYE
-220 LSLLIACLGA
+220 LSLLIVCLGA
-230 LSIISL
+230 LSLVSL
-236 TYLLFSMGIKVYI
+236 TYLLFSVGIKGYI
-249 SLAKK
+249 SLTKK

-268 SVLGSLKS
+268 NILGSLKS

-293 SITLMISSAI
+293 SITLMISAAI

-319 DAWKKDAH
+319 EAWKKDAPV
-327 IDAHV
+327 DDHV

-346 KLGFNLYNEKGYE
+346 KVEFNLYNEKGYG

-378 KKVTLNKD
+378 KKVNLQKD
-386 EVIMVTGDP
+386 EVIVVTGNP

-404 QIYKLLKQSGSEVS
+404 QIAKLIKQSGSEVS

-427 IPSGYKDQFIVIPDA
+427 MPFEYKDQFIVVPDA

-454 TIYAFDIDN
+454 TIYAFDVDDWI
-463 YTKYEDAS
+463 KYKDAS
-471 NKLNDYFEPLIS
+471 NKLDDYFRPLIE
-483 KHEATIISAYNLYV
+483 KRIATFVSAYNFYV
-497 NEQLIKNLIVY
+497 TEQLIKNLIVY

-521 ASFLYSRLYST
+521 ASFLYSRLYSS
-532 LDKDCKYY
+532 LEKDCKHY

-553 SKILNGLVSLLVV
+553 SRILNGLVSTLVM
-566 IPYVLSLVYM
+566 IPYILSLVYM

>member
-52 GPIMILAASEIVT
+52 GPTTILIISEIVT
-65 IGFSFVFISYSVS
+65 VVFSFAFISYSVG
-78 KFLSARGKQFGLL
+78 KFLSVRNKQFGLI

-98 KQLNKLIFFENIII
+98 KQLNKLIFFENMII
-112 GFAAIITGIIFGLVI
+112 GFAAILTGIIFGLVI

-153 ILTIVVLGCLFLI
+153 ILTVSVLGFLFLL
-166 ISILIPKF
+166 ISILIPKLV
-174 IRKKQII
+174 RKQQII

-194 KLGIAFIIF
+194 KLGIIFIVF
-203 IISTSI
+203 IISTCI
-209 VYILYVKEIFS
+209 LYILNAKELYE

-230 LSIISL
+230 LSFISL
-236 TYLLFSMGIKVYI
+236 TYLLFSVGIKVYI
-249 SLAKK
+249 SLAK
-254 NGSYYKNTN
+254 NNSSYYKNTN

-268 SVLGSLKS
+268 NILGSLKS
-276 TTQCMATSATLY
+276 TTQCMATTATLY

-303 NVKKQVEVN
+303 NVKKQVEATM
-312 NPYAFMY
+312 PYSYMY
-319 DAWKKDAH
+319 EAWKKDAPVDKH
-327 IDAHV
+327 L
-332 KKIEDTIGNLPGYK
+332 KKIEDNIGNLPGYK
-346 KLGFNLYNEKGYE
+346 KIGFNLYNEKGYTG
-359 RNELVSESDYNK
+359 NVLISESNYNK
-371 IMQFTNR
+371 IMELTHR
-378 KKVTLNKD
+378 KKITLKKD
-386 EVIMVTGDP
+386 EVIIVTGHP

-404 QIYKLLKQSGSEVS
+404 QISKLLKNAGSEVS

-427 IPSGYKDQFIVIPDA
+427 IPSDYKDQFVVIQDT
-442 LLEKIK
+442 LLNK
-448 VKLETS
+448 VKGKLEIS
-454 TIYAFDIDN
+454 TIYAFN
-463 YTKYEDAS
+463 VNNWVKYKDTS
-471 NKLNDYFEPLIS
+471 NKLNDYFAPLAS
-483 KHEATIISAYNLYV
+483 KHEATLISAYNFYI

-532 LDKDCKYY
+532 LDKDCKHY

-553 SKILNGLVSLLVV
+553 SRILNGLVSTIVI
-566 IPYVLSLVYM
+566 IPYLLSLVYM

>member
-47 LDDQS
+47 LDDKS
-52 GPIMILAASEIVT
+52 GPIMILAASQIVT
-65 IGFSFVFISYSVS
+65 VVFSFAFISYSVG
-78 KFLSARGKQFGLL
+78 KFLSVRNKQFGLI

-98 KQLNKLIFFENIII
+98 KQLNKLIFFENMII
-112 GFAAIITGIIFGLVI
+112 GFAAIITGIVFGLVI

-153 ILTIVVLGCLFLI
+153 ILTIVVLGCLFLL

-174 IRKKQII
+174 IRKQQII

-194 KLGIAFIIF
+194 KLGITFIVF

-209 VYILYVKEIFS
+209 VYILNAKEMYE

-230 LSIISL
+230 LSLVSL
-236 TYLLFSMGIKVYI
+236 TYLLFSVGIKVYI
-249 SLAKK
+249 SLSKN

-268 SVLGSLKS
+268 NILGSLKS

-293 SITLMISSAI
+293 SITLMISASI

-319 DAWKKDAH
+319 DAWKKDAPVDDH
-327 IDAHV
+327 L
-332 KKIEDTIGNLPGYK
+332 KKIEDTIEDLPGYK
-346 KLGFNLYNEKGYE
+346 KIEFNISNEKGY
-359 RNELVSESDYNK
+359 NNSLLISESDYNK
-371 IMQFTNR
+371 IMKFTNR
-378 KKVTLNKD
+378 NKITLEKG
-386 EVIMVTGDP
+386 EVVLVAGSAGQSPMNMSP
-395 EQPYMDISP
+395 EMS
-404 QIYKLLKQSGSEVS
+404 KLLKKAGSNVS
-418 IKKKEKELI
+418 IKRKDTEVILPYEYKEPI
-427 IPSGYKDQFIVIPDA
+427 IIVQDAFLEQIKDEI
-442 LLEKIK
+442 
-448 VKLETS
+448 ETS

-463 YTKYEDAS
+463 YTKYKDAA
-471 NKLNDYFEPLIS
+471 NKLESYFRPLID
-483 KHEATIISAYNLYV
+483 KRVATLISAYNLYV

-508 IGGILCV
+508 IGGILCI
-515 SFLLAV
+515 SFLLAA

-532 LDKDCKYY
+532 LDKDCKHY

-553 SKILNGLVSLLVV
+553 SRILNGLVSTLVM
-566 IPYVLSLVYM
+566 IPYILSLVYM

-604 IQIGVFIFVQKSYK
+604 IQIGVFIFVKKSYK

>member
-209 VYILYVKEIFS
+209 VYVLYVKEIFS

-236 TYLLFSMGIKVYI
+236 TYLLFSIGIKVYI

-327 IDAHV
+327 IDDHV

>member
-236 TYLLFSMGIKVYI
+236 TYLLFSIGIKVYI

-327 IDAHV
+327 IDDHV
-332 KKIEDTIGNLPGYK
+332 KKIEDTIGGLPGYK

-386 EVIMVTGDP
+386 EVIVVTGDP

-483 KHEATIISAYNLYV
+483 NHEATIISAYNLYV

>member
-47 LDDQS
+47 LDDKS
-52 GPIMILAASEIVT
+52 GPIMILAASQIVT
-65 IGFSFVFISYSVS
+65 VVFSFAFISYSVG
-78 KFLSARGKQFGLL
+78 KFLSVRNKQFGLI

-98 KQLNKLIFFENIII
+98 KQLNKLIFFENMII
-112 GFAAIITGIIFGLVI
+112 GFAAIITGIVFGLVI

-153 ILTIVVLGCLFLI
+153 ILTIVVLGCLFLL

-174 IRKKQII
+174 IRKQQII

-194 KLGIAFIIF
+194 KLGITFIVF

-209 VYILYVKEIFS
+209 VYILNAKEMYE

-230 LSIISL
+230 LSLVSL
-236 TYLLFSMGIKVYI
+236 TYLLFSVGIKVYI
-249 SLAKK
+249 SLSKN

-268 SVLGSLKS
+268 NILGSLKS

-293 SITLMISSAI
+293 SITLMISASI

-319 DAWKKDAH
+319 DAWKKDAPVDDH
-327 IDAHV
+327 L
-332 KKIEDTIGNLPGYK
+332 KKIEDTIEDLPGYK
-346 KLGFNLYNEKGYE
+346 KIEFNISNEKGY
-359 RNELVSESDYNK
+359 NNSLLISESDYNK
-371 IMQFTNR
+371 IMKFTNR
-378 KKVTLNKD
+378 NKITLEKG
-386 EVIMVTGDP
+386 EVVLVAGSAGQSPMNMSP
-395 EQPYMDISP
+395 EMS
-404 QIYKLLKQSGSEVS
+404 KLLKKAGSNVS
-418 IKKKEKELI
+418 IKRKDTEVILPYEYKEPI
-427 IPSGYKDQFIVIPDA
+427 IIVQDAFLEQIKDEI
-442 LLEKIK
+442 
-448 VKLETS
+448 ETS

-463 YTKYEDAS
+463 YTKYKDAA
-471 NKLNDYFEPLIS
+471 NKLESYFRPLID
-483 KHEATIISAYNLYV
+483 KRVATLISAYNLYV

-508 IGGILCV
+508 IGGILCI
-515 SFLLAV
+515 SFLLAA

-532 LDKDCKYY
+532 LDKDCKHY

-553 SKILNGLVSLLVV
+553 SRILNGLVSTLVM
-566 IPYVLSLVYM
+566 IPYILSLVYM

-592 PMSINCTIVFTI
+592 PMSINCTIVFII

>member
-319 DAWKKDAH
+319 DAWKKDAP
-327 IDAHV
+327 IDDHV

-386 EVIMVTGDP
+386 EVIVVTGDP

>member
-236 TYLLFSMGIKVYI
+236 TYLLFSIGIKVYI

-327 IDAHV
+327 IDDHV

-386 EVIMVTGDP
+386 EVIVVTGDP

-427 IPSGYKDQFIVIPDA
+427 IPSGYKDQFIVVPDA

>member
-1 MTLFDFAYKNVS
+1 MN
-13 RDLKTYLYYFLNCS
+13 FLEDHT
-27 FAVLIF
+27 A
-33 FLFSVLAFHPSLNF
+33 PSL
-47 LDDQS
+47 
-52 GPIMILAASEIVT
+52 ILTASEIVT
-65 IGFSFVFISYSVS
+65 VIFSFAFISYSVG
-78 KFLSARGKQFGLL
+78 KFLSARNKQFGLL

-98 KQLNKLIFFENIII
+98 KQLNKLIFFENMII
-112 GFAAIITGIIFGLVI
+112 GFAAIFAGIIFGLVI

-138 IAEINFPFYFPVKAI
+138 IAEIDFPFYFPVKAI
-153 ILTIVVLGCLFLI
+153 ILTIVVLGCLFLL
-166 ISILIPKF
+166 ISILIPKLV
-174 IRKKQII
+174 RKQQII

-194 KLGIAFIIF
+194 KLGITFIVF
-203 IISTSI
+203 IISTCI
-209 VYILYVKEIFS
+209 LYILNAKELYE
-220 LSLLIACLGA
+220 LSLLIVCLGS
-230 LSIISL
+230 LSLVSL
-236 TYLLFSMGIKVYI
+236 TYLLFSVGINVYI
-249 SLAKK
+249 SLAKN
-254 NGSYYKNTN
+254 NGSYYKKTN

-268 SVLGSLKS
+268 NILGSLKS
-276 TTQCMATSATLY
+276 TTQCMATTATLY

-303 NVKKQVEVN
+303 NVKKQVEVTT
-312 NPYAFMY
+312 PYAFMY
-319 DAWKKDAH
+319 EAWEKDAP
-327 IDAHV
+327 IDDHV

-346 KLGFNLYNEKGYE
+346 KLGFNLYNEKGYGL
-359 RNELVSESDYNK
+359 NALVTESDYNK

-386 EVIMVTGDP
+386 EVIIVTGNP

-404 QIYKLLKQSGSEVS
+404 QISKLFKNAGSEVS

-427 IPSGYKDQFIVIPDA
+427 IPSGYKDQFIVVPDA

-454 TIYAFDIDN
+454 TIYAFDIHN
-463 YTKYEDAS
+463 YTKYEEVS
-471 NKLNDYFEPLIS
+471 NKLDDYFEPLIS
-483 KHEATIISAYNLYV
+483 KHEATIISAYSLYV
-497 NEQLIKNLIVY
+497 NEQLIKNLILY
-508 IGGILCV
+508 IGGILCI

-532 LDKDCKYY
+532 LDKDSKHY

-553 SKILNGLVSLLVV
+553 SRVLNGLVSTIVI

-576 WVFILRIDR
+576 WIFILRIDR

-592 PMSINCTIVFTI
+592 PMSIACTVIFTI

>member
-153 ILTIVVLGCLFLI
+153 ILTIVVLGFLFLL

-181 NLLKSDEVIEKKQ
+181 SLLKSDEIIEKKQ

-236 TYLLFSMGIKVYI
+236 TYLLFSIGIKVYI

-319 DAWKKDAH
+319 DAWKKDAP
-327 IDAHV
+327 IDDHV

-386 EVIMVTGDP
+386 EVIVVTGDP

-483 KHEATIISAYNLYV
+483 NHEATIISAYNLYV

>member
-236 TYLLFSMGIKVYI
+236 TYLLFSIGIKVYI

-327 IDAHV
+327 IDEHV
-332 KKIEDTIGNLPGYK
+332 KKIEDTIGGLPGYK

-386 EVIMVTGDP
+386 EVIVVTGDP

-483 KHEATIISAYNLYV
+483 NHEATIISAYNLYV

>member
-236 TYLLFSMGIKVYI
+236 TYLLFSIGIKVYI

>member
-13 RDLKTYLYYFLNCS
+13 RDLKTYLYYFLNCT

-47 LDDQS
+47 LDDKS
-52 GPIMILAASEIVT
+52 GPIMILAASQIVT
-65 IGFSFVFISYSVS
+65 VVFSFAFISYSVG
-78 KFLSARGKQFGLL
+78 KFLSVRNKQFGLI

-98 KQLNKLIFFENIII
+98 KQLNKLIFFENMII
-112 GFAAIITGIIFGLVI
+112 GFAAIVTGIVFGLVI

-138 IAEINFPFYFPVKAI
+138 IAEISFTFYFPVKAI
-153 ILTIVVLGCLFLI
+153 ILTIVVLGCLFLL

-174 IRKKQII
+174 IRKQQII

-194 KLGIAFIIF
+194 KLGITFIVF
-203 IISTSI
+203 IISTCI
-209 VYILYVKEIFS
+209 LYILNAKELYE

-230 LSIISL
+230 LSLVSL
-236 TYLLFSMGIKVYI
+236 TYLLFSVGIKVYI
-249 SLAKK
+249 SLSKN

-268 SVLGSLKS
+268 NILGSLKS

-293 SITLMISSAI
+293 SITLMISASL

-319 DAWKKDAH
+319 EAWKKDAPV
-327 IDAHV
+327 DDHV

-346 KLGFNLYNEKGYE
+346 KVEFNLYNEKGYGL
-359 RNELVSESDYNK
+359 NALVAESDYNK

-386 EVIMVTGDP
+386 EVIVVTGRP

-404 QIYKLLKQSGSEVS
+404 QISKLLKNAGSEVS

-427 IPSGYKDQFIVIPDA
+427 IPSEYKDQFIVVPDA
-442 LLEKIK
+442 LLAKIK
-448 VKLETS
+448 AKLETS
-454 TIYAFDIDN
+454 TIYAFDSDDWV
-463 YTKYEDAS
+463 KYKDAA
-471 NKLNDYFEPLIS
+471 NKLESYFRPLID
-483 KHEATIISAYNLYV
+483 KRVATLISAYNLYV

-532 LDKDCKYY
+532 LDKDCKHY

-553 SKILNGLVSLLVV
+553 SRILNGLVSTLVM
-566 IPYVLSLVYM
+566 IPYILSLVYM

>member
-47 LDDQS
+47 LDDKS
-52 GPIMILAASEIVT
+52 GPIMILAASQIVT
-65 IGFSFVFISYSVS
+65 VVFSFAFISYSVG
-78 KFLSARGKQFGLL
+78 KFLSVRNKQFGLI

-98 KQLNKLIFFENIII
+98 KQLNKLIFFENMII
-112 GFAAIITGIIFGLVI
+112 GFAAIVTGIVFGLVI

-138 IAEINFPFYFPVKAI
+138 IAEISFTFYFPVKAI
-153 ILTIVVLGCLFLI
+153 ILTIVVLGCLFLL

-174 IRKKQII
+174 VRKQQII

-194 KLGIAFIIF
+194 KLGITFIVF
-203 IISTSI
+203 IISTCI
-209 VYILYVKEIFS
+209 LYILNAKELYE

-230 LSIISL
+230 LSLVSL
-236 TYLLFSMGIKVYI
+236 TYLLFSVGIKVYI
-249 SLAKK
+249 SLSKN

-268 SVLGSLKS
+268 NILGSLKS

-293 SITLMISSAI
+293 SITLMISASL

-319 DAWKKDAH
+319 EAWKKDAPV
-327 IDAHV
+327 DDHV

-346 KLGFNLYNEKGYE
+346 KVEFNLYNEKGYGL
-359 RNELVSESDYNK
+359 NALVAESDYNK

-386 EVIMVTGDP
+386 EVIVVTGSP
-395 EQPYMDISP
+395 QQPYMDISP
-404 QIYKLLKQSGSEVS
+404 QISKLLKNAGSEVS

-427 IPSGYKDQFIVIPDA
+427 IPSEYKDQFIVVPDA
-442 LLEKIK
+442 LLAKIK
-448 VKLETS
+448 AKLETS
-454 TIYAFDIDN
+454 TIYAFDIDDWV
-463 YTKYEDAS
+463 KYKDAA
-471 NKLNDYFEPLIS
+471 NKLESYFRPLID
-483 KHEATIISAYNLYV
+483 KRVATLISAYNLYV

-532 LDKDCKYY
+532 LDKDCKHY

-553 SKILNGLVSLLVV
+553 SRILNGLVSTLVM
-566 IPYVLSLVYM
+566 IPYILSLVYM